1 MQHST
6 INHNNRRLA
15 YVHSQS
21 TSDNRPSVFF
31 CGGFNSNMQGLKALA
46 LEEYCRAKDLSFTR
60 FDYSGHGSSEGL
72 FEEGDIGSWLSDTL
86 CVFDHTTT
94 TPHGSVVIGSSMGA
108 WIATLLAIQRGD
120 QVTGLIT
127 IAAAPDFTEKLLLP
141 ALNTSQRE
149 ALIDGETLFLPSK
162 YDDGSPYPIS
172 AALINQSRKHCVLD
186 KPIPLNIPVHL
197 LHGTGDTDVPHA
209 LSLQLM
215 ETIQT
220 NDIRL
225 TLIKNA
231 DHRLSN
237 ESELRIITHAI
248 DEMLGNLA
256 IRNSG

>member
-1 MQHST
+1 
-6 INHNNRRLA
+6 
-15 YVHSQS
+15 
-21 TSDNRPSVFF
+21 
-31 CGGFNSNMQGLKALA
+31 
-46 LEEYCRAKDLSFTR
+46 
-60 FDYSGHGSSEGL
+60 
-72 FEEGDIGSWLSDTL
+72 
-86 CVFDHTTT
+86 
-94 TPHGSVVIGSSMGA
+94 MGA
-108 WIATLLAIQRGD
+108 WIATLLAIQRGE

-220 NDIRL
+220 NDIKL

-256 IRNSG
+256 IRNSD